1 MDRQE
6 QIMEAARKC
15 PKHNSSCNNAEY
27 LAFINGAEWADQHPT
42 PQKLADAYVSGFVDA
57 IEQPSPWISVE
68 ERLPENG
75 DFVLAM
81 SETTNADGVFRG
93 FLACKYTGGK
103 FLHEIRYSFSDS
115 NGVFYKM
122 SNEMI
127 VFDITHWMPIP
138 PIEKG
143 GEK

>member
-6 QIMEAARKC
+6 QIMEAAREC

-68 ERLPENG
+68 ERLPEENRKVIFGVLNG
-75 DFVLAM
+75 TYTQVAFGVQI
-81 SETTNADGVFRG
+81 DGHIQIWF
-93 FLACKYTGGK
+93 GGK
-103 FLHEIRYSFSDS
+103 MK
-115 NGVFYKM
+115 NP
-122 SNEMI
+122 
-127 VFDITHWMPIP
+127 THWMPIP